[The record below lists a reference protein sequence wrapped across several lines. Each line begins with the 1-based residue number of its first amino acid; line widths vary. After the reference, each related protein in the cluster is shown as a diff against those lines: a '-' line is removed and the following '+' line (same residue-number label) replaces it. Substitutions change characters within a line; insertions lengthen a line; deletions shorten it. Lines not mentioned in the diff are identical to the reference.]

1 MSSILRSK
9 RVYMSKINWVV
20 LVSCNI
26 LAAIIFFSWLSTQD
40 VVKEED
46 GDKRLLFKTE
56 DSFWKRADIAI
67 FKALN
72 GQLKDNKSSQ
82 MFWAHSNRRIFDLV
96 SAFSMILIYGIFILR
111 GNTEEKFERIKFGLY
126 MSLCMLVALGS
137 VQVIHAI
144 FDTGRLSP
152 TKVPVEGAIRLSDF
166 DYINFD
172 LKDASKTSFPGDHS
186 AVLFMIATFISFYA
200 KRLYA
205 LAAILVALLF
215 VLPRMVGG
223 GHWFTDI
230 FVGGG
235 AITLITASWALCT
248 PLKVKVMNRLNKPGL
263 IFMKI
268 AGKIIPALKPP
279 QEAVS

>member
-1 MSSILRSK
+1 
-9 RVYMSKINWVV
+9 MSKINWAV

-26 LAAIIFFSWLSTQD
+26 LAAILFFSWLNTQT
-40 VVKEED
+40 VVTEAD
-46 GDKRLLFKTE
+46 GDRRLQFTE
-56 DSFWKRADIAI
+56 QDSFWKDVDIAV
-67 FKALN
+67 FKSLN
-72 GQLKDNKSSQ
+72 GQLKDSKSSQ

-96 SAFSMILIYGIFILR
+96 SAFSMIFVYAVFILR
-111 GNTEEKFERIKFGLY
+111 GSQEEKLERIKFGLY
-126 MSLCMLVALGS
+126 MSLCMLAALAG
-137 VQVIHAI
+137 VQILHAI
-144 FDTGRLSP
+144 FDVGRLSP
-152 TKVPVEGAIRLSDF
+152 TKLPVEGAIRLSDF

-200 KRLYA
+200 RKFYA
-205 LAAILVALLF
+205 LAAVIVALLF

-248 PLKVKVMNRLNKPGL
+248 PLKNKIMSMLNKPGIL
-263 IFMKI
+263 VMKI
-268 AGKIIPALKPP
+268 TGKVIPALRPP
-279 QEAVS
+279 QEAVSDS